1 MLPAITS
8 PDAAFH
14 GVLMNLDAEWTTS
27 YRVLVLCR
35 NICMS
40 SVQYGLK
47 LPKDGVFSFADR
59 DTLAA
64 EAERLEAL

>member
-1 MLPAITS
+1 
-8 PDAAFH
+8 
-14 GVLMNLDAEWTTS
+14 MNLDAEWTTS